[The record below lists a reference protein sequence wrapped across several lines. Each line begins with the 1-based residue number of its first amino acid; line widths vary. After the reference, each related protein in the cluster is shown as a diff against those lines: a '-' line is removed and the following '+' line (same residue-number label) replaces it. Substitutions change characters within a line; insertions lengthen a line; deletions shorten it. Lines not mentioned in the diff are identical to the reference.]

1 MKLTKILLLELL
13 FILIGCDP
21 FIARIS
27 VHNLA
32 QESIDIKGDY
42 YGRSRIGD
50 NPNDSVWHEQ
60 VKINSGD
67 SAVFFPISWNY
78 ELDSLKITIKYEGGQ
93 NVDSTILFDSNAID
107 RLYEYT
113 EDSVVT
119 IGGN

>member
-27 VHNLA
+27 VHNLT

-50 NPNDSVWHEQ
+50 NLNDSVWHEQ

-67 SAVFFPISWNY
+67 SADFFPISWNY
-78 ELDSLKITIKYEGGQ
+78 ELDSLKITVKWGQ